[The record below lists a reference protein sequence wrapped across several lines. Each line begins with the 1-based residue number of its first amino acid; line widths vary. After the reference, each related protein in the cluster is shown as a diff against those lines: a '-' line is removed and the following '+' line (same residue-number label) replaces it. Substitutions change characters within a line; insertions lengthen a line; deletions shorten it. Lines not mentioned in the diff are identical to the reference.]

1 MNPFTAQLELLTTML
16 PITTLLRLLSTLS
29 ITNASPPPISCPCTT
44 NNLDKPP
51 AFFLAGDSTTAI
63 NGGWGNGFLSFL
75 QPPSWGVNHG
85 HSGATTASFIAGGDW
100 ARVIANV
107 KNNTSKSYPSIV
119 TIQFGHNDQKEAAG
133 ISLAKFQ
140 SNLER
145 LAKEVKDAGGVPVL
159 VTSLTR
165 RAFSGNNTVVDSLH
179 NERLAAI
186 AAVRETG
193 SHFID
198 LNAASMG
205 YVNALGRDNSQV
217 YNLAEGDRTHL
228 NKRGEKVFGRM
239 VVDLLGGRSWN
250 QTKTKSY
257 GDGCVAE
264 DGFPKGYLTRWFK
277 VDDEMSDRIWSGQLA

>member
-1 MNPFTAQLELLTTML
+1 MT
-16 PITTLLRLLSTLS
+16 PITTLLAILTTLT
-29 ITNASPPPISCPCTT
+29 ITAASPTSASCPCST

-75 QPPSWGVNHG
+75 QPPSWGINQG
-85 HSGATTASFIAGGDW
+85 HSGATTASFVAGGDW

-107 KNNTSKSYPSIV
+107 KNNTSKSYPSVV
-119 TIQFGHNDQKEAAG
+119 TIQFGHNDQKAAAG
-133 ISLAKFQ
+133 ISLEKFQ

-145 LAKEVKDAGGVPVL
+145 LAKEVKGVGGIPVL

-165 RAFSGNNTVVDSLH
+165 RVFSGNNTVVDSLH

-186 AAVRETG
+186 AAARATG

-205 YVNALGRDNSQV
+205 YVNAIGRDNSQV

-228 NKRGEKVFGRM
+228 NKRGERVFGRM
-239 VVDLLGGRSWN
+239 VIDLLLGRAWADGR
-250 QTKTKSY
+250 
-257 GDGCVAE
+257 GDRDQCVAE
-264 DGFPKGYLTRWFK
+264 GGFPEGCLKRWFK
-277 VDDEMSDRIWSGQLA
+277 ADDELSEKIWSGQLA